1 MFIVQASKLA
11 SKTKQVSSALN
22 EQYIKPTKE
31 KVAERGGM
39 GAILRNAASGVK
51 TGGSSLVSNIMT
63 KSSTYAGN
71 LSGYGYNSM
80 PDGGASPG
88 GGEHNEVREARDDSE
103 YSGAGGGAGTGSTAG
118 DAASGGGGT
127 LLNLKKSMSSFLGSI
142 ASAASGRS
150 GYADPDA
157 DADATTTSY
166 NDFTSPPPPR
176 YVITYYRY
184 LFKRT
189 CANCTFVAAKRL
201 LVN

>member
-1 MFIVQASKLA
+1 MFFVQASKLA

-31 KVAERGGM
+31 KVAERGGV

-71 LSGYGYNSM
+71 LSGYGYNSA

-88 GGEHNEVREARDDSE
+88 GSGEYEAREARDDSQ
-103 YSGAGGGAGTGSTAG
+103 YSGADTGAGTGPTAG
-118 DAASGGGGT
+118 DAASGGGGGSGT
-127 LLNLKKSMSSFLGSI
+127 LLNLKKSMSSFLGSL

-166 NDFTSPPPPR
+166 NDFTSPPRPPPQC
-176 YVITYYRY
+176 VISLITSS
-184 LFKRT
+184 
-189 CANCTFVAAKRL
+189 C
-201 LVN
+201 VN